1 MERTVS
7 GSYLSALMTRGGL
20 SGGALALCLGMG
32 WAGGAVAQDRP
43 TSALNPDSVT
53 ALTDI
58 VVTAQKREQRLSEVP
73 MAVTAYGSDFLQK
86 LGVTKFDELAAF
98 TPGLTVQEQSANNAG
113 FVVRGVT
120 TDSGSAQ
127 DEPRVAIFYD
137 GVSASRNRGAYM
149 ELFDLDRVEVVKGP
163 QATLFGRAALIGG
176 INVIQHKADLG
187 KASAAA
193 ELGVGGDGY
202 YRAYGMANLP
212 LATDTLALR
221 VAATVRRRD
230 GWVDNLEGGDPLQ
243 GAKAEAYRGVLTFRP
258 NETLRFDLL
267 VNHHH
272 DDNGGTA
279 FKSGTFIPAGG
290 EISPYTPARLNRSA
304 AGFEGGA
311 EMGLSRTVDTA
322 TLLGEWRI
330 NPGWTLSSIG
340 GWRKFDSLETNDP
353 DGSSM
358 PFIQGAEDARGE
370 QWSQELRLRFDDG
383 GPLSGFAGVSY
394 MHEKGSQRLSATYDE
409 RYALALLSG
418 LLVTTPTRS
427 TPSLAEAQAIG
438 RGFLTAAL
446 TPGFGAASSTV
457 ASTLVS
463 SLKSDHYEQSI
474 NYGET
479 DSFDVYG
486 DLTWKPIKALELT
499 AGARWTRDDKTSSVR
514 GDLRNGT
521 SRLGVLLAALGSTS
535 PATQGA
541 LLTALLTPG
550 APLPAFG
557 LFTQPQ
563 ALTSRSGDFD
573 GVTYRLVG
581 RYQFTSN
588 VSAWASFAH
597 GRRPEVISLTPGSLP
612 GTTLTVKTLPA
623 EEVDS
628 FELGASA
635 ALLNGRLRLNG
646 SIYDYD
652 YSNFQTQK
660 FDSGKLVTI
669 NAGKAKAPGAE
680 LQATW
685 RPAEALELF
694 GTYAYSHARF
704 SGGAYDGDQFRLAPD
719 HSVSIGAAYSHAL
732 GGLGVLRVLP
742 TYTWR
747 SKVFFDDANDRRD
760 LQLPLLPTAPMLR
773 DRVVDEYQKAYGLLN
788 LRVRFE
794 APAEG
799 PWAVEVFA
807 TNLLDK
813 KYLLDAGNTGDSFTF
828 PTFVRGAP
836 RLVGVSLSG
845 RF

>member
-1 MERTVS
+1 MSVS
-7 GSYLSALMTRGGL
+7 VLSRWVSRSSV
-20 SGGALALCLGMG
+20 SGGALALVLGMG
-32 WAGGAVAQDRP
+32 WTGAAAAQDRP
-43 TSALNPDSVT
+43 AGASEADGVT
-53 ALTDI
+53 TLADI
-58 VVTAQKREQRLSEVP
+58 VVTAQKRAQRLSEVP
-73 MAVTAYGSDFLQK
+73 MAVTAYGSDFLEK
-86 LGVTKFDELAAF
+86 VGITKFDELAAF

-176 INVIQHKADLG
+176 INVIQHKADVG
-187 KASAAA
+187 QASAAA
-193 ELGVGGDGY
+193 ELGVGSDGY

-212 LATDTLALR
+212 LATDKLALR
-221 VAATVRRRD
+221 LAATVRHRD
-230 GWVDNLEGGDPLQ
+230 GWVENLEGGDPLQ
-243 GAKAEAYRGVLTFRP
+243 GAKAQAYRGVLTFRP
-258 NETLRFDLL
+258 AEAVRFDLI

-272 DDNGGTA
+272 DDNSGTA
-279 FKSGTFIPAGG
+279 FKSGTFVPAGG
-290 EISPYTPARLNRSA
+290 EISPYAPARLNRSA

-311 EMGLSRTVDTA
+311 ETGLNRTVNTA
-322 TLLGEWRI
+322 TLLGDWRLT
-330 NPGWTLSSIG
+330 PAWTLSSIS

-370 QWSQELRLRFDDG
+370 QWSQELRLRFDDA

-394 MHEKGSQRLSATYDE
+394 LHEKGSQRLSAMYDE

-418 LLVTTPTRS
+418 LLITTPTRS

-438 RGFLTAAL
+438 TGFLTAAL
-446 TPGFGAASSTV
+446 SPAFGAATSTV
-457 ASTLVS
+457 ATSLVS
-463 SLKSDHYEQSI
+463 SLKPNHYEQSI

-479 DSFDVYG
+479 DSLDVYG
-486 DLTWKPIKALELT
+486 DLTWKPVKALELT
-499 AGARWTRDDKTSSVR
+499 AGVRWTKDDKTSAVQ
-514 GDLRNGT
+514 GDLLNGT
-521 SRLGVLLAALGSTS
+521 SRLGVLIGALGSTS
-535 PATQGA
+535 PATQRA

-563 ALTSRSGDFD
+563 ALISKSGSFD
-573 GVTYRLVG
+573 GRTYRLVG
-581 RYQFTSN
+581 RYQFTPN
-588 VSAWASFAH
+588 VSVWASFAH
-597 GRRPEVISLTPGSLP
+597 GRRPDVISLTPGSLP
-612 GTTLTVKTLPA
+612 GTSLTAKTLPA

-628 FELGASA
+628 FEVGTSA
-635 ALLNGRLRLNG
+635 AFLNGRLRLNG

-652 YSNFQTQK
+652 YANFQTQK
-660 FDSGKLVTI
+660 FDGGKLVTI
-669 NAGKAKAPGAE
+669 NAGKAKSPGAE

-685 RPAEALELF
+685 RPSEALELF

-719 HSVSIGAAYSHAL
+719 HSVSLGAAYSRSL
-732 GGLGVLRVLP
+732 GALGVLSVLP

-760 LQLPLLPTAPMLR
+760 LQLPLLPTAPGLR
-773 DRVVDEYQKAYGLLN
+773 DRVVDEYQDAYGLLN
-788 LRVRFE
+788 LRVRLE
-794 APAEG
+794 RPAAG

-807 TNLLDK
+807 TNLLNK

-845 RF
+845 KF

>member
-1 MERTVS
+1 VS
-7 GSYLSALMTRGGL
+7 GSCLGALLSRSGL

-32 WAGGAVAQDRP
+32 WASGAVAQERP
-43 TSALNPDSVT
+43 ASPSNSDSVAT
-53 ALTDI
+53 LADI

-73 MAVTAYGSDFLQK
+73 MAVTAYGSGFLEK

-98 TPGLTVQEQSANNAG
+98 VPGLTVQEQSANNAG

-176 INVIQHKADLG
+176 INVIQHKAVLDQM
-187 KASAAA
+187 SAAA
-193 ELGVGGDGY
+193 TIGFGGDGY
-202 YRAYGMANLP
+202 YRAEGMANLP
-212 LATDTLALR
+212 LATGKLALR
-221 VAATVRRRD
+221 VAATVRHRD
-230 GWVDNLEGGDPLQ
+230 GWVENLEGGDPLQ

-258 NETLRFDLL
+258 NAAVRFDLI

-272 DDNGGTA
+272 DANTGTA

-290 EISPYTPARLNRSA
+290 DISPYAPARLNRSA
-304 AGFEGGA
+304 PGFEGGA
-311 EMGLSRTVDTA
+311 EMGLNRTVNTA
-322 TLLGEWRI
+322 TLLSEWRI
-330 NPGWTLSSIG
+330 NPEWTLSGVS

-383 GPLSGFAGVSY
+383 GALSGFAGVSY
-394 MHEKGSQRLSATYDE
+394 MHEKGSQRLSAMYDE

-418 LLVTTPTRS
+418 LLITTPTRS
-427 TPSLAEAQAIG
+427 TPSLAEAQAID

-446 TPGFGAASSTV
+446 SPGFGAASSTI
-457 ASTLVS
+457 ASALVS

-474 NYGET
+474 NSGET

-486 DLTWKPIKALELT
+486 DMTWKPIKALELT
-499 AGARWTRDDKTSSVR
+499 AGVRWTRDDKTSSVR

-535 PATQGA
+535 PAIQGA
-541 LLTALLTPG
+541 LLTALITPG
-550 APLPAFG
+550 APLPTFG

-563 ALTSRSGDFD
+563 VLTAKSGDFD

-581 RYQFTSN
+581 RYQLTSN

-612 GTTLTVKTLPA
+612 GSTLTVKTLPA
-623 EEVDS
+623 EQVDS
-628 FELGASA
+628 FELGVNA

-652 YSNFQTQK
+652 YSDFQTQK
-660 FDSGKLVTI
+660 FESGKLLTI
-669 NAGKAKAPGAE
+669 NAGKARAPGAE

-685 RPAEALELF
+685 RAAEALELF

-719 HSVSIGAAYSHAL
+719 HSVSLGAAYSHTL
-732 GGLGVLRVLP
+732 GRLGVLRVLP

-747 SKVFFDDANDRRD
+747 TKVFFDDANDRRD

-773 DRVVDEYQKAYGLLN
+773 DRVADEYQKAYGLLN
-788 LRVRFE
+788 LRVRLE
-794 APAEG
+794 APTER

-813 KYLLDAGNTGDSFTF
+813 RYLLDAGNTGDSFTF